1 MSHLSRRTTVVTAI
15 AAAAALATGTGIA
28 AAGQPA
34 KPAAPAAAHNNLG
47 TYTTVMGT
55 AGTLTAGQYSFLS
68 ASCPA
73 GMVVLGG
80 GGSNSD
86 GGGNTVLTDSRPSGT
101 TAWGVWYKNNGSG
114 TVSANA
120 WAVCGS

>member
-1 MSHLSRRTTVVTAI
+1 MSQLSRRTTIVTAV

-28 AAGQPA
+28 AAGQPI
-34 KPAAPAAAHNNLG
+34 KPAAPPAATNNLG
-47 TYTTVMGT
+47 TYTTV
-55 AGTLTAGQYSFLS
+55 AGPSATLAAGGYSFFT
-68 ASCPA
+68 ANCPA

-86 GGGNTVLTDSRPSGT
+86 GSGTTVLTDSRPSGT
-101 TAWGVWYKNNGSG
+101 TAWGVWYKNNRTTDS
-114 TVSANA
+114 SANA